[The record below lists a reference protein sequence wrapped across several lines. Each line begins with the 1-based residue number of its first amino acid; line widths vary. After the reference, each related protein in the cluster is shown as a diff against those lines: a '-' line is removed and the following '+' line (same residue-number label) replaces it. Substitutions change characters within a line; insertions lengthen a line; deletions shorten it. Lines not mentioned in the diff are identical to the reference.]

1 VVKALTHIAA
11 THNEHKKPELL
22 DDPTLPPSLRRFICR
37 GIAKCYTE
45 QERDY
50 IKMVLKQMVEMARSN
65 NQLHTRDWDASD
77 LPTLP
82 RELLKP
88 VIQQGANLMQNPSGF
103 IRKIAAISP
112 PPPVRT
118 RPTQ

>member
-1 VVKALTHIAA
+1 MVKARTHIATA
-11 THNEHKKPELL
+11 HKDYKRQELL
-22 DDPTLPPSLRRFICR
+22 DDPTLPDSLRRFILR
-37 GIAKCYTE
+37 GYAKCCTE

-65 NQLHTRDWDASD
+65 NQLLTRDWDSAE
-77 LPTLP
+77 LPKLP

-88 VIQQGANLMQNPSGF
+88 MMLQGGNALQSPSGF
-103 IRKIAAISP
+103 IRKIAASAP
-112 PPPVRT
+112 PTSVRT